1 VGTRW
6 TVAAGQSSFSFLV
19 VVYRSRS
26 FSIAQS
32 AKRGEREVTF
42 EEKFDKKHNTKN
54 AKLVEA
60 RMMTDVVL
68 KDVRFRVLGA
78 PSPTDQGTVK
88 GRRIPVIAG

>member
-1 VGTRW
+1 
-6 TVAAGQSSFSFLV
+6 

-32 AKRGEREVTF
+32 AKRGREREVTF
-42 EEKFDKKHNTKN
+42 EEKFDKKHNTKMQN
-54 AKLVEA
+54 LLK
-60 RMMTDVVL
+60 RKMMTDVVL